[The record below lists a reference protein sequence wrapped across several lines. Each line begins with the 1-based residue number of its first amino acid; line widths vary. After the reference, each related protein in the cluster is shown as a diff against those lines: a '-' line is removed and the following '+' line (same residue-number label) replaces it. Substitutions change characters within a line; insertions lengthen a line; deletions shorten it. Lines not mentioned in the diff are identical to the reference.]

1 MSPIPFRAFSRRESS
16 PLYPRG
22 LRAVRPL
29 RTGLAVVLFTGLAAC
44 GKGNAPAEPPAKAPE
59 AAAGDKSGAA
69 PAKPAEPS
77 VVTVLITGGLGGQ
90 LVPGGESQSPGA
102 AETLGRWV
110 AEDKHCPGA
119 VKADGQPACA
129 EDPTL
134 VLATGDHW
142 NGPAISSFFL
152 GTPTADVM
160 SRMGYAASALG
171 NHELDFG
178 REQFL
183 KNANNGR
190 FPFLAANLK
199 VKDASVAKGMDLP
212 AFKVFDRKGLKVGVV
227 GLTSPK
233 TITSAMAGRAEG
245 LDLVGTEDALASAI
259 PEARK
264 AGADVVVVVADMCPT
279 ELQPTL
285 EKHPEWKLALVAGG
299 RCPAQIDTKVGDTQ
313 VVSLSRGLQNY
324 LRARITFDPA
334 KPAGQK
340 VTSIDAKLVD
350 GKGGSGTPDAET
362 AKMIAEAKKQLD
374 QKLGEQIGFTKTGIK
389 QGTPEMTRWVA
400 GAMRE
405 GTNAD
410 VVVINRKGIRQDL
423 SAGPITVGSVYSVL
437 PYENSLLLV
446 KVKGADL
453 ATQLSN
459 PEAVIA
465 GFTSAG
471 KGKFKDAKGKP
482 LDPKKDYMVGTIEY
496 LYFSGDGFEFEKL
509 DPEPK
514 ETGMAWQ
521 TPVVDWTRNQKS
533 TEAKPLEKSLPK

>member
-1 MSPIPFRAFSRRESS
+1 MSPIPFRALSCRESS
-16 PLYPRG
+16 PLKPRG
-22 LRAVRPL
+22 FRFVRPL
-29 RTGLAVVLFTGLAAC
+29 RAGLAVVLFSGLAAC
-44 GKGNAPAEPPAKAPE
+44 GKGNPPAQPPAKAPE
-59 AAAGDKSGAA
+59 AAA

-77 VVTVLITGGLGGQ
+77 VVTLLITGGLGGQ
-90 LVPGGESQSPGA
+90 LVAGGEGGQNQGPGA

-110 AEDKHCPGA
+110 TEDKHCPGP
-119 VKADGQPACA
+119 VKADGQAACA
-129 EDPTL
+129 DASTL

-142 NGPAISSFFL
+142 NGPALSSFFL
-152 GTPTADVM
+152 GEPTAAVM
-160 SRMGYAASALG
+160 ARMGYAASALG

-178 REQFL
+178 REQFS
-183 KNANNGR
+183 KNAGIGH

-199 VKDASVAKGMDLP
+199 VKDASLAKGMDVP

-233 TITSAMAGRAEG
+233 TVTSAMAGRAEG
-245 LDLVGTEDALASAI
+245 LDLLGTEEALSSAV

-264 AGADVVVVVADMCPT
+264 AGADVVVVVADMCPA

-299 RCPAQIDTKVGDTQ
+299 RCPTQIDTKVGDTR
-313 VVSLSRGLQNY
+313 VVSLSRGLEKY
-324 LRARITFDPA
+324 LQARITFEPA

-340 VTSIDAKLVD
+340 VTGIDSKLVD

-362 AKMIAEAKKQLD
+362 VKIIADAKAQLD
-374 QKLGEQIGFTKTGIK
+374 QRLGEQIGFTKAGLK

-400 GAMRE
+400 GSMRE
-405 GTNAD
+405 GLNAD
-410 VVVINRKGIRQDL
+410 AVVLNRKGLRQDL
-423 SAGPITVGSVYSVL
+423 PAGPITVGSVYSVL
-437 PYENSLLLV
+437 PYENSLMLV

-459 PEAVIA
+459 PEALIS
-465 GFTSAG
+465 GFTAAG

-482 LDPKKDYMVGTIEY
+482 LDPKKDYTVGTIEY
-496 LYFSGDGFEFEKL
+496 LYFGGDGFEFEKL

-533 TEAKPLEKSLPK
+533 TEAKPLEKALPK